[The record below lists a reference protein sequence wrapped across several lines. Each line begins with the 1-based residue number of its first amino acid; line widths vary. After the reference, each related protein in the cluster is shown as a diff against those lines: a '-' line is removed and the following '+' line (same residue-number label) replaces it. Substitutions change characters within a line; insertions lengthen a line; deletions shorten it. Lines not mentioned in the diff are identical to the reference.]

1 MEAKR
6 QEGGYCEEE
15 MKRVAAAEVLA
26 WGRLELEVGTRV
38 EY

>member
-6 QEGGYCEEE
+6 QEGGYCEEV
-15 MKRVAAAEVLA
+15 KKVAAAEVLA
-26 WGRLELEVGTRV
+26 WGRLELEAGTRV